1 MPKGVY
7 VRRRVHK
14 NRKRRPKGYVPPPSP
29 SKRETPWANLCVRSE
44 NYAMLR
50 ELGEYYEA
58 PLSKIAAT
66 LITQHFIELLRES
79 DPEKADA
86 LEEEYKDEKYASQ
99 LLDLAG

>member
-1 MPKGVY
+1 MPTGVY

-29 SKRETPWANLCVRSE
+29 SKRETPWANLCVRAE

-58 PLSKIAAT
+58 PLSKIAGT
-66 LITQHFIELLRES
+66 LITKHFIELLRQS
-79 DPEKADA
+79 DPEKANA

-99 LLDLAG
+99 LVELAS

>member
-29 SKRETPWANLCVRSE
+29 SKRETPWANLCGRE
-44 NYAMLR
+44 EHYAMLR
-50 ELGEYYEA
+50 ELGEFCEA
-58 PLSKIAAT
+58 PLSKIAGS
-66 LITQHFIELLRES
+66 LITRHLIDLLRDS
-79 DPEKADA
+79 DPVKADA
-86 LEEEYKDEKYASQ
+86 LEREYKDEKYSKQ

>member
-1 MPKGVY
+1 MPTGVY
-7 VRRRVHK
+7 VRRK
-14 NRKRRPKGYVPPPSP
+14 LKRKKKRPKGYVPPPSP

-58 PLSKIAAT
+58 PLSKIAAA
-66 LITQHFIELLRES
+66 LITRHFIELLRQS

-86 LEEEYKDEKYASQ
+86 LEEEYKNEKYAKQ
-99 LLDLAG
+99 LIELAR